1 MNTANFSH
9 QICHYRTALMQSAMK
24 FTRNHEDA
32 DDLVQETLI
41 KAIRYESKFIDGT
54 NLKSWLYTILKN
66 TFINHYR
73 SCVRKGAVV
82 TRSVDFDRYHS
93 AASCGTNGGEGKFM
107 IEDMNKALKN
117 LNPTLSVP
125 FLRYFEGY
133 KYHEIAEEINIPIG
147 TVKTRIHVARQMLKV
162 QLKMYN

>member
-1 MNTANFSH
+1 MNTVDFSQ
-9 QICHYRTALMQSAMK
+9 QICNYRTALMQSAMK
-24 FTRNHEDA
+24 FTQNQEDA

-54 NLKSWLYTILKN
+54 NLSAWLYTILKN

-73 SCVRKGAVV
+73 SCVRKSAVI
-82 TRSVDFDRYHS
+82 TRSLDFDCQYP
-93 AASCGTNGGEGKFM
+93 ATSCGTNGGEGKFM
-107 IEDMNKALKN
+107 MEDMNKALKN
-117 LNPTLSVP
+117 LNPTLSLP

-147 TVKTRIHVARQMLKV
+147 TVKTRIH
-162 QLKMYN
+162 